1 MPEYKTPGVYIEEI
15 PHLPPSIASVE
26 TAIPA
31 FIGYT
36 EKAQWKEPGDLF
48 NKPWR
53 IESLLQY
60 EQYFGYP
67 DPEKESLTVAFTNS
81 GNRTDVNGKV
91 DETKRSKFLM
101 HYSMQMFYANGGG
114 PCWITSVGDYV
125 TTGGEIVAQNLKD
138 GLAEVAK
145 VNEVTL
151 LVFPDAINL
160 AASSDYYDVFSAA
173 IAQAVDLQDRFVV
186 MDVYHDAANLNVWD
200 FVVNGV
206 GASGG

>member
-1 MPEYKTPGVYIEEI
+1 MAAEYKTPGVYIEEI

-36 EKAQWKEPGDLF
+36 EKAQWKEAGDLL

-67 DPEKESLTVAFTNS
+67 DPEKESISVAFTSS
-81 GNRTDVNGKV
+81 GSRTDVNGKI

-101 HYSMQMFYANGGG
+101 HYSLQMFYANGGG
-114 PCWITSVGDYV
+114 PCWITSVGDYT
-125 TTGGEIVAQNLKD
+125 TTGGIIVTQNLKD
-138 GLAEVAK
+138 EIGR
-145 VNEVTL
+145 
-151 LVFPDAINL
+151 
-160 AASSDYYDVFSAA
+160 ASCRERV
-173 IAQAVDLQDRFVV
+173 
-186 MDVYHDAANLNVWD
+186 
-200 FVVNGV
+200 
-206 GASGG
+206 